1 MTIDARALSGGL
13 VTGQPA
19 VEEENHRHG
28 ASTQAGA
35 RYRPLSNSATLGLL
49 ALLAGPSMLSRAAEQ
64 PPLPDELAV
73 TDSIVMT
80 ERDELYV
87 SPAIQYFRLP
97 DQKRLT
103 FSSELAYGFTD
114 RVQLTTEVP
123 YAFVTPNGRRTTSG
137 IGDVAVTARYGALNY
152 RERPFGLD
160 VGLGLQL
167 PTGDRRRDLGE
178 GRVSLE
184 PSFTA
189 STWLGGVN
197 AQANGAWLHAFGSGA
212 DPMDEGEYNLALV
225 YPIGRWFLV
234 LEGNGE
240 SSREG
245 TKYYVTPGVV
255 WKVKRLELR
264 LAVPA
269 AVTDAAGSYAI
280 VAGCTVEFE
289 HLFHRTEDN

>member
-1 MTIDARALSGGL
+1 MPS
-13 VTGQPA
+13 
-19 VEEENHRHG
+19 
-28 ASTQAGA
+28 QAA
-35 RYRPLSNSATLGLL
+35 Q
-49 ALLAGPSMLSRAAEQ
+49 Q
-64 PPLPDELAV
+64 PPLPDEFAV

-87 SPAIQYFRLP
+87 SPQIQYFRLP

-103 FSSELAYGFTD
+103 FSSEFAYGFTD
-114 RVQLTTEVP
+114 RAELTTQFP
-123 YAFVTPNGRRTTSG
+123 YAFVTPDGGRTTSG
-137 IGDVAVTARYGALNY
+137 IGDVAVTARYGLLNS

-160 VGLGLQL
+160 VGLGLKL
-167 PTGDRRRDLGE
+167 PTGDDRRDLGE

-197 AQANGAWLHAFGSGA
+197 AQVNGSWRHAFGSGA
-212 DPMDEGEYNLALV
+212 EPTDEGEYNVALV
-225 YPIGRWFLV
+225 YPIRRWFLV

-245 TKYYVTPGVV
+245 TKYYVTPELV
-255 WKVKRLELR
+255 WKVERLELR

-269 AVTDAAGSYAI
+269 AVTDVAGSYAI